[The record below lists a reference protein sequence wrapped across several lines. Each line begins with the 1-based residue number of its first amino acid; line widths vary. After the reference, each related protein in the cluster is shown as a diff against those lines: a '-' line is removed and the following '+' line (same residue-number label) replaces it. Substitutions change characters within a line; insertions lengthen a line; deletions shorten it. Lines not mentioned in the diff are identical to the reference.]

1 MVASSGGTESAGT
14 LRRLNA
20 PRPIEVRADKEGS
33 PHAVRINNRSRGFPA
48 SAAAQGEAVGAA
60 REPPSHL
67 AITEILDRWRT
78 DDRWW
83 TGAPVS
89 RMYYAVLL
97 EDGRP
102 LTIFHDLAGGA
113 WFEQRYG

>member
-1 MVASSGGTESAGT
+1 
-14 LRRLNA
+14 
-20 PRPIEVRADKEGS
+20 
-33 PHAVRINNRSRGFPA
+33 
-48 SAAAQGEAVGAA
+48 VGV
-60 REPPSHL
+60 
-67 AITEILDRWRT
+67 LDRWRT

-102 LTIFHDLAGGA
+102 LTIFHDLVGDT
-113 WFEQRYG
+113 WFEQRWG